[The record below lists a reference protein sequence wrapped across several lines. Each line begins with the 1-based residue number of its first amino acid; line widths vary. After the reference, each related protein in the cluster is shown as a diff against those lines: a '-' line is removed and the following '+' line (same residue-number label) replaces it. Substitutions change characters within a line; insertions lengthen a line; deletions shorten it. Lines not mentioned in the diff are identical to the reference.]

1 MIKHWYWQENGVV
14 LEGDGDNEVLADQPD
29 MWYFI
34 DVKGED
40 SEGAVHEDQLY
51 KTREEAVQVA
61 IVWLDNQ
68 INALED
74 QRRELH
80 QEQWKLEGIE

>member
-1 MIKHWYWQENGVV
+1 MIKHWFWQENGVV
-14 LEGDGDNEVLADQPD
+14 LEGEGDNSLAALDDKQ
-29 MWYFI
+29 WYFI
-34 DVKGED
+34 VNDYH
-40 SEGAVHEDQLY
+40 EGFIHEDELCEI
-51 KTREEAVQVA
+51 RADAVQAA